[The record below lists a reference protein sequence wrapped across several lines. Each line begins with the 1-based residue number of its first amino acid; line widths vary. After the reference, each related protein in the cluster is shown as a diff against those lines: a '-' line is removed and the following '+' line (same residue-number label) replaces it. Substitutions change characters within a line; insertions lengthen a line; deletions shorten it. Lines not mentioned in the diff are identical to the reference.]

1 MKRTEYEAIK
11 ARTDAGLTATVGSA
25 RITMVCVDVF
35 GNAIHPDDLGAEAA
49 AEFKAR
55 AEAFAHAARDRA
67 ALVKFIEDGFEIE
80 WPDEPSAVDRGGK
93 GEFHET

>member
-11 ARTDAGLTATVGSA
+11 ARVAAGLTATVGSA
-25 RITMVCVDVF
+25 RITMVCVDLF

-55 AEAFAHAARDRA
+55 AEAFAHAARDRS
-67 ALVKFIEDGFEIE
+67 ALVKFIEEEFAIE
-80 WPDEPSAVDRGGK
+80 WPDEKPAEEKVTAAR
-93 GEFHET
+93 